1 MIQLKTR
8 WAEGITAENVQQEYP
23 RPMLVRDSF
32 FNLNGEWEYGISQSA
47 EIEKYD
53 GSILVPFSPE
63 TMLSGVQKL
72 GQISCGTADQ
82 KPDQTGS
89 QHGI

>member
-53 GSILVPFSPE
+53 GSL
-63 TMLSGVQKL
+63 
-72 GQISCGTADQ
+72 
-82 KPDQTGS
+82 
-89 QHGI
+89 

>member
-53 GSILVPFSPE
+53 GSILVPFSRNCSIVING
-63 TMLSGVQKL
+63 TLS
-72 GQISCGTADQ
+72 
-82 KPDQTGS
+82 P
-89 QHGI
+89 

>member
-1 MIQLKTR
+1 MSMIQLKTR

-23 RPMLVRDSF
+23 IPMLVRDSF

-72 GQISCGTADQ
+72 VMPTDFLRNS
-82 KPDQTGS
+82 GS
-89 QHGI
+89 ETRPNR

>member
-8 WAEGITAENVQQEYP
+8 WAEGITAENVHQEYP
-23 RPMLVRDSF
+23 RQMLVRDSF

-63 TMLSGVQKL
+63 AMLSGVQKL
-72 GQISCGTADQ
+72 VMPTDFLRNS
-82 KPDQTGS
+82 GS
-89 QHGI
+89 ETRSNR

>member
-47 EIEKYD
+47 EIEK
-53 GSILVPFSPE
+53 
-63 TMLSGVQKL
+63 
-72 GQISCGTADQ
+72 
-82 KPDQTGS
+82 
-89 QHGI
+89 

>member
-1 MIQLKTR
+1 MSMIQLKTR

-72 GQISCGTADQ
+72 VMPTDFLRNCGSETR
-82 KPDQTGS
+82 PNR
-89 QHGI
+89 

>member
-32 FNLNGEWEYGISQSA
+32 FNLMVNGSME
-47 EIEKYD
+47 
-53 GSILVPFSPE
+53 LV
-63 TMLSGVQKL
+63 K
-72 GQISCGTADQ
+72 AR
-82 KPDQTGS
+82 K
-89 QHGI
+89 

>member
-8 WAEGITAENVQQEYP
+8 WAEGITAENVHQEYP
-23 RPMLVRDSF
+23 RQMLVRDSF

-53 GSILVPFSPE
+53 GSILVPFRR
-63 TMLSGVQKL
+63 
-72 GQISCGTADQ
+72 
-82 KPDQTGS
+82 KPCCPGFRS
-89 QHGI
+89 L

>member
-23 RPMLVRDSF
+23 RPMLVRD
-32 FNLNGEWEYGISQSA
+32 ISQSA

-72 GQISCGTADQ
+72 VMPTDFLRNS
-82 KPDQTGS
+82 GS
-89 QHGI
+89 ETRPNR

>member
-47 EIEKYD
+47 EIEKYEEA
-53 GSILVPFSPE
+53 SLFRFRR
-63 TMLSGVQKL
+63 
-72 GQISCGTADQ
+72 
-82 KPDQTGS
+82 KPCCPGFRS
-89 QHGI
+89 L